1 MAVAFPGSNVEDI
14 EDGRDD
20 DDDDTAGQAMAAPGT
35 RGSAPSKN
43 GSVGQ
48 ASYECVK
55 CGQVLLPS
63 AKFCTECGTRTG
75 GAAAA
80 APAAVI
86 VSVAE
91 VESIAEVKEEKLKEE
106 AAPKK
111 QQRVAPEDVVDIVS
125 KVREAAVQMRKFYF
139 RNNAFSRM
147 IMVAGGTPTAVT
159 MPARADPVVSC
170 LLRSLQTIRHFFCS
184 SVFFFL
190 FSFLLLVR
198 SYAGCA

>member
-1 MAVAFPGSNVEDI
+1 MTAFPGSNVEEI
-14 EDGRDD
+14 EDVGEEDD
-20 DDDDTAGQAMAAPGT
+20 DDDDDNAAGKAMAAPGT
-35 RGSAPSKN
+35 RGSAAPSKC

-48 ASYECVK
+48 ASHECVK

-63 AKFCTECGTRTG
+63 AKFCTECGTQTG

-91 VESIAEVKEEKLKEE
+91 VESIAEAKEEKPKEE

-125 KVREAAVQMRKFYF
+125 KVRGQ
-139 RNNAFSRM
+139 
-147 IMVAGGTPTAVT
+147 
-159 MPARADPVVSC
+159 
-170 LLRSLQTIRHFFCS
+170 
-184 SVFFFL
+184 
-190 FSFLLLVR
+190 
-198 SYAGCA
+198 